1 MSNEERNIGGYL
13 FKRYR
18 ADPDEHDWEAR
29 AEAAE
34 AQAVG
39 VCGGC
44 GASWTINDLKDN
56 GHRSCCPER
65 KMLSA
70 KEWHERAEAAEAERD
85 VACEHSHELS
95 VKYTVALN
103 REREMREALR
113 ELVDLVDDQ
122 FVPDT
127 FTLAR
132 ARAALASQEEHRE

>member
-34 AQAVG
+34 A
-39 VCGGC
+39 
-44 GASWTINDLKDN
+44 
-56 GHRSCCPER
+56 ER
-65 KMLSA
+65 E
-70 KEWHERAEAAEAERD
+70 EWHVTVSSLEADRVQWRERAEAAEAERD

-103 REREMREALR
+103 REREMREALQKIAAMPAPFHEQDQARNFR
-113 ELVDLVDDQ
+113 E
-122 FVPDT
+122 
-127 FTLAR
+127 AHGI
-132 ARAALASQEEHRE
+132 ARAALASQQKDKTDG